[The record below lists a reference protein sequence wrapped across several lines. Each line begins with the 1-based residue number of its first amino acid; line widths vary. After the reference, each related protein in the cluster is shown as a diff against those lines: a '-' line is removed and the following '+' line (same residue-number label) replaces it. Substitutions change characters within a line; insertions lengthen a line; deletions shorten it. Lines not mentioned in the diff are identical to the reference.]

1 MTLLGI
7 LILVIVAFAIAG
19 LGICVYLTVLH
30 FKLQPFYNYIPK
42 PTTKRQI
49 SSVNDAA
56 VLNHPGHRLLGI
68 PNTIWGIGYYLF
80 ILLPF
85 AFESISLLW
94 AARFF
99 AGVFL
104 LLTVYFGLRIPK
116 KLNSRCFLCM
126 VINIINSFLAA
137 LLWNMPGFY

>member
-1 MTLLGI
+1 VSLIGI
-7 LILVIVAFAIAG
+7 LITVIVIFAIAG
-19 LGICVYLTVLH
+19 LSISVYLTILH
-30 FKLQPFYNYIPK
+30 FQLQPFYRYIAK
-42 PTTKRQI
+42 PNRRRQI
-49 SSVNDAA
+49 SSTNDATL
-56 VLNHPGHRLLGI
+56 LNSPKHRLLGI
-68 PNTIWGIGYYLF
+68 PNTVWGILYYLF

-85 AFESISLLW
+85 ALESISLLW

-104 LLTVYFGLRIPK
+104 LLTIYFGLRIPR

>member
-1 MTLLGI
+1 
-7 LILVIVAFAIAG
+7 
-19 LGICVYLTVLH
+19 
-30 FKLQPFYNYIPK
+30 
-42 PTTKRQI
+42 
-49 SSVNDAA
+49 
-56 VLNHPGHRLLGI
+56 
-68 PNTIWGIGYYLF
+68 
-80 ILLPF
+80 LLPF
-85 AFESISLLW
+85 ALESISLLW

-104 LLTVYFGLRIPK
+104 LLTIYFGLRIPR

>member
-1 MTLLGI
+1 MIGLLI
-7 LILVIVAFAIAG
+7 TMIALFAVAG
-19 LGICVYLTVLH
+19 LAISVYLTVLH
-30 FKLQPFYNYIPK
+30 FRIQPFYRYIA
-42 PTTKRQI
+42 TSSSHRRI
-49 SSVNDAA
+49 SAASDAA
-56 VLNHPGHRLLGI
+56 LLNHPNHRLLGI
-68 PNTIWGIGYYLF
+68 PNTLWGIAYYLF
-80 ILLPF
+80 IMLPF
-85 AFESISLLW
+85 ALDSMSLLW

-104 LLTVYFGLRIPK
+104 LLTIYFGLRVPR

>member
-1 MTLLGI
+1 MTLIGI
-7 LILVIVAFAIAG
+7 LITVIVVFAITG
-19 LGICVYLTVLH
+19 LAISVYLTILH
-30 FKLQPFYNYIPK
+30 FQLQPLYRFIDK
-42 PTTKRQI
+42 PNHRRQI
-49 SSVNDAA
+49 SSASDAA
-56 VLNHPGHRLLGI
+56 LLNSQKHRLFGI
-68 PNTIWGIGYYLF
+68 PNTVWGILYYLF

-85 AFESISLLW
+85 ALESISLLW
-94 AARFF
+94 AARFV

-104 LLTVYFGLRIPK
+104 LLTIYFGLRIPR